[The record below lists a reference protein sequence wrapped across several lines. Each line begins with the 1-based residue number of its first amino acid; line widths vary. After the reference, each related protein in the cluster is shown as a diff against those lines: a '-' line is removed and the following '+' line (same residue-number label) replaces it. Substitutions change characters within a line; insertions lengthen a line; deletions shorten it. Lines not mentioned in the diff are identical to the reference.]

1 MYHFSRWKYWL
12 VILVLVVG
20 TLFALPNVFGEGPA
34 LQLSRNDRVAMDA
47 AAEQRVLGVLQG
59 VKITPEV
66 SYLQKDRLVL
76 RFADED
82 QRVAARDAILKG
94 TSGDYLVALSSVP
107 RTPEWMRIVGLK
119 PMSLGLDLRG
129 GVHFVYEVDIQGALT
144 QAVERLERDA
154 RTTLRDKRIP
164 YGAVTSEGVTSV
176 SASAPGAL
184 RPGLTNVAAVRVVL
198 RNPSDVQAAMDALKA
213 PDGSLQITSGED
225 NGATY
230 VEIRMS
236 PTEIKRRQDVAI
248 EQNITTLRNR
258 VDELGIAEP
267 IVTRQASNRIVVQ
280 LPGVQDPNEAI
291 RVLGATA
298 TLEFRLVDEANNPY
312 EAEQSKRIPIG
323 SKLYYMRP
331 QVGPNGQP
339 VPQQQRRPILLK
351 RDVIATGEQLTDANS
366 SIDTQEGMPQVN
378 VKLDARGGQAMLN
391 ATKDNVGKRMAVVYI
406 SKKQLAQGEQ
416 CKGVRTGA
424 ICTEEEVI
432 SAATIQ
438 SVLSSSFR
446 ITGLQAAEARELALL
461 LRSGALAAPQ
471 TIVEQR
477 SVGPSLGA
485 DNIRRGWHAMAVGLV
500 LTFAFMAMYYRAFG
514 WIANAVLAANLVLTV
529 GLLSMLQASLS
540 LPGIA
545 AVVFHLGIAVDANI
559 LIYERIREELRA
571 GNSPLSA
578 INAGFEKA
586 FATIADSNVT
596 TLIAGVVL
604 FAFGTGTI
612 RSFAIVMTLGILTS
626 LFTSVVGSR
635 ALVHA
640 IWGRRPRLAYLPI

>member
-12 VILVLVVG
+12 VILVIVTG
-20 TLFALPNVFGEGPA
+20 TLFALPNVYGEGPA

-47 AAEQRVLGVLQG
+47 AAQQRVLGVLEAA
-59 VKITPEV
+59 KLSPEV
-66 SYLQKDRLVL
+66 SYLQKDRLVM
-76 RFADED
+76 RFASDE
-82 QRVAARDAILKG
+82 QQTQARDAIIKG

-107 RTPEWMRIVGLK
+107 REPEWMRAVGLK

-129 GVHFVYEVDIQGALT
+129 GVHFVYEVDVQGALA
-144 QAVERLERDA
+144 QAVERMERDA
-154 RTTLRDKRIP
+154 RTQLRDSKPRVA
-164 YGAVTSEGVTSV
+164 YGEVTSNTSTGV
-176 SASAPGAL
+176 
-184 RPGLTNVAAVRVVL
+184 VRVVL
-198 RNPSDVQAAMDALKA
+198 RNASDLQTAMTALKS
-213 PDGSLQITSGED
+213 PDGSLLLTSGE
-225 NGATY
+225 GPTGTY
-230 VEIRMS
+230 VEMRMT
-236 PTEIKRRQDVAI
+236 PQELKRRQDVAI

-312 EAEQSKRIPIG
+312 EAEQNKRIPIG
-323 SKLYYMRP
+323 SKLYHER
-331 QVGPNGQP
+331 NK
-339 VPQQQRRPILLK
+339 RPILLK
-351 RDVIATGEQLTDANS
+351 RDVIATGEQLTDATSN
-366 SIDTQEGMPQVN
+366 INTQEGQPQVN
-378 VKLDARGGQAMLN
+378 VKLDSRGGQAMLN

-406 SKKQLAQGEQ
+406 SKKQLAEGEQ
-416 CKGVRTGA
+416 CKGLRTGQ

-438 SVLSSSFR
+438 SVLSSQFR
-446 ITGLQAAEARELALL
+446 ITGLQLTEARELALL

-477 SVGPSLGA
+477 SVGPTLGK
-485 DNIRRGWHAMAVGLV
+485 DNIERGWHALGVGLL
-500 LTFAFMAMYYRAFG
+500 LTFAFMAVYYRGFG

-559 LIYERIREELRA
+559 LIYERIREELRT

-640 IWGRRPRLAYLPI
+640 IWGRRPRLAHLPI